1 MKKRHLFMSV
11 LALFVMASLFVGCSS
26 TSKVVGN
33 YPKTTVAIEY
43 DSSVDYASKLE
54 FASGDIE
61 VAKTWKIRPLPA
73 TYVVPSKGEF
83 FSSGSSSNSD
93 GDSGN
98 K

>member
-1 MKKRHLFMSV
+1 
-11 LALFVMASLFVGCSS
+11 
-26 TSKVVGN
+26 
-33 YPKTTVAIEY
+33 
-43 DSSVDYASKLE
+43 VDYASKLE

>member
-1 MKKRHLFMSV
+1 MAIETYCLAIENGEEIDPNLVTPIQTSEMLTEIGNGV
-11 LALFVMASLFVGCSS
+11 LA
-26 TSKVVGN
+26 N
-33 YPKTTVAIEY
+33 VA
-43 DSSVDYASKLE
+43 K
-54 FASGDIE
+54 DIE